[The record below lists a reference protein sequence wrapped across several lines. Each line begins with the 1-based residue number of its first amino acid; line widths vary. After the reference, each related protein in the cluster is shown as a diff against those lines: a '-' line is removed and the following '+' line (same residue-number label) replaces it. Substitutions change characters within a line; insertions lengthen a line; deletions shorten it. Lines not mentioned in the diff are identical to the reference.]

1 MSSLNFQM
9 PDMIELDETSRSDT
23 YGKFIVQPLER
34 GYGTTIGNSM
44 RRVLLASLQ
53 GAAIVSIKVDGILH
67 EFSTIPGVVEDVT
80 EIVLNMKGVRF
91 KLLNQRRWNSPRGI
105 FKPTTRISRS

>member
-9 PDMIELDETSRSDT
+9 PEMIELDEISRSDT

-67 EFSTIPGVVEDVT
+67 EFF
-80 EIVLNMKGVRF
+80 R
-91 KLLNQRRWNSPRGI
+91 
-105 FKPTTRISRS
+105 PTTRISRF